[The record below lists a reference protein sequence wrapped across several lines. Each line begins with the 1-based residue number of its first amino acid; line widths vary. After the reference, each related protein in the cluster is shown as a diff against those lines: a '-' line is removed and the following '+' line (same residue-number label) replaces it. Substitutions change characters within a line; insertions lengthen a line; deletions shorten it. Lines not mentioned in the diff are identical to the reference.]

1 MGAEE
6 NYLTEA
12 LNIMLWCLNW
22 LLSVAILLEELTMKV
37 DVRESIFLLI
47 LYI

>member
-12 LNIMLWCLNW
+12 LNIMLGRLNW
-22 LLSVAILLEELTMKV
+22 LLRLAILLEELTMKV

>member
-22 LLSVAILLEELTMKV
+22 LLRLAILREDVTMKV
-37 DVRESIFLLI
+37 DVRESIFFLI